1 MTNLLI
7 TLMLALGASYNYWE
21 ESEVVGRLKA
31 HVGEITL
38 AQNEGRSPGSEGEKA
53 AAEYLY
59 NALLAKGVDMLY
71 GPEGDRFGVVSP
83 SSDTLQSRNVVG
95 LIQGYDPQLRDHYII
110 IGARIDNI
118 GMNYMTVDGRQV
130 EQVYAG
136 ANGNASGMA
145 LMAELAGMLSTGSL
159 MLRRSVILVGFG
171 SSTASFAGSWHFL
184 KHSFAKDVPNI
195 DAMVNL
201 DMLGLGRNGLQ
212 AFTSGNDDLN
222 LLLNKVNISGVPLK
236 ATCVA
241 MEPYPS
247 DHQVFYASEIP
258 SVFFTGGR
266 YAEHNT
272 PRDTQSILDFEFM
285 ELTLEYLYNFV
296 VGLVNLPPEHP
307 SFHKV
312 APSPDHVGY
321 DAVPWSEC
329 DVPPA
334 FSNNY
339 DPAAFLSKWVYTY
352 LKYPEACVK
361 EGSQGRVMVSFVV
374 TKEGKVADVKVTR
387 SSGDPR
393 LDDAAVAVVEISP
406 KWRAARVKGQKVN
419 CSITIPVEFKLRKR
433 R

>member
-110 IGARIDNI
+110 IGARMDNI

-222 LLLNKVNISGVPLK
+222 LLLGINDSPRHGFETVFSSSLSFPDCVISAISASDISTVFLQLMQTEAQKIQPRIPASLFLIDFFIRLK
-236 ATCVA
+236 K
-241 MEPYPS
+241 
-247 DHQVFYASEIP
+247 
-258 SVFFTGGR
+258 
-266 YAEHNT
+266 T
-272 PRDTQSILDFEFM
+272 PRKNS
-285 ELTLEYLYNFV
+285 
-296 VGLVNLPPEHP
+296 
-307 SFHKV
+307 
-312 APSPDHVGY
+312 
-321 DAVPWSEC
+321 
-329 DVPPA
+329 
-334 FSNNY
+334 
-339 DPAAFLSKWVYTY
+339 
-352 LKYPEACVK
+352 
-361 EGSQGRVMVSFVV
+361 
-374 TKEGKVADVKVTR
+374 
-387 SSGDPR
+387 
-393 LDDAAVAVVEISP
+393 
-406 KWRAARVKGQKVN
+406 
-419 CSITIPVEFKLRKR
+419 
-433 R
+433 